1 MAMAKNKGRKIK
13 YIAFAASSIYGR
25 IAQNSKS
32 GTDWTSPEDWRF
44 FQAALR
50 GMDAVIAGRHTYE
63 VAKKKLNKRNTI
75 VLTSKV
81 RNIRISGS
89 VAFLNPKSCDL
100 KEFLQSKKYKK
111 VGIVGGAKVYDYC
124 LRHGLMDELF
134 LTIEPYVFTKGVPL
148 FAGSEFKKHRF
159 KLMLAKKLNKQGT
172 ILLQYR
178 NAN

>member
-1 MAMAKNKGRKIK
+1 MARMKSKIK
-13 YIAFAASSIYGR
+13 FAAFAAASIDGR
-25 IAQNSKS
+25 IAENSKS
-32 GTDWTSPEDWRF
+32 GTNWTSAEDWRF
-44 FQAALR
+44 FQTALR

-63 VAKKKLNKRNTI
+63 VAKKKLDKRNTI

-124 LRHGLMDELF
+124 LRHNFLDELF

-159 KLMLAKKLNKQGT
+159 KLMWAKKLNKQGT

-178 NAN
+178 NAD